1 LWQPQLFRAR
11 GLVRRGRVGVNEE
24 FPMATTDSVKMHSY
38 ELAPSAEHAL
48 QSGIAPATIR
58 SSFPVQFLINNILWF
73 CTLRWVAILILLAF
87 GLLGLV
93 PQAVRPLGL
102 QPAVGWPAA
111 TAAILVAANIAFL
124 VHLRMLTH
132 SPTPSGA
139 KANLWSQIILDLL
152 ILTVVVHFAGS
163 LETHV
168 AFLYLF
174 HIVLACIFLSRPESM
189 VVTLIS
195 CMLYAACVLAE
206 SADLIL
212 PTSVYLGTTVRESIE
227 RSAGMPM
234 LNVVSA
240 QVIWLG
246 VWYLTSNLSAM
257 MREKSHELAETNRR
271 LEHAQEEK
279 TKHMLRTTHELK
291 APFAAIQANTQLLLK
306 GYCGPLSPDAQDIV
320 LRIAERCRRLAAEI
334 QEMLQLANLQA
345 AGLEP
350 LPWKKLDLA
359 ETLRWCVMQVQP
371 VAEEHGIVVET
382 DLQPVRMVAV
392 EDQMKM
398 LFGNVLSNAAV
409 YSHRGGYVRVQ
420 SRSDRHGGWTVNIED
435 DGIGIPPDKI
445 PYIFDEY
452 YRTDEAARR
461 NKSSTGL
468 GLAIVK
474 HVALIHGIRV
484 RVESA
489 HGVGTK
495 FVLSS
500 IPAER

>member
-1 LWQPQLFRAR
+1 
-11 GLVRRGRVGVNEE
+11 
-24 FPMATTDSVKMHSY
+24 MATTDSVKMHSY
-38 ELAPSAEHAL
+38 ELVPSAERAL
-48 QSGIAPATIR
+48 QSGMASATVR
-58 SSFPVQFLINNILWF
+58 PPFPTQFLVNNILWF
-73 CTLRWVAILILLAF
+73 CTLRWVAIFILLAF

-93 PQAVRPLGL
+93 PEAVRSLGL
-102 QPAVGWPAA
+102 RPAVGWPAA
-111 TAAILVAANIAFL
+111 TATILMAANIAFL
-124 VHLRMLTH
+124 VHLRILTR
-132 SPTPSGA
+132 SPTPAGA

-163 LETHV
+163 LDTYV

-195 CMLYAACVLAE
+195 CVLYAACVLAE
-206 SADLIL
+206 SVDLIAS
-212 PTSVYLGTTVRESIE
+212 TSVYVDTIVRESIE
-227 RSAGMPM
+227 QSASMPM

-257 MREKSHELAETNRR
+257 VREKSNELAQTNQR

-279 TKHMLRTTHELK
+279 TRHMLRTTHELK

-306 GYCGPLSPDAQDIV
+306 EYCGPLSPDARDVI

-345 AGLEP
+345 ASLEP
-350 LPWKKLDLA
+350 LPWEKLDLA
-359 ETLRWCVMQVQP
+359 ETLRWCVTQVQP

-382 DLQPVRMVAV
+382 DLQPVRTVAV
-392 EDQMKM
+392 EDQIKM
-398 LFGNVLSNAAV
+398 LFGNVLSNSAV
-409 YSHRGGYVRVQ
+409 YSHRGGYVRVR
-420 SRSDRHGGWTVNIED
+420 SRSDRHGGWTVTIED

-445 PYIFDEY
+445 PHIFDEY
-452 YRTDEAARR
+452 YRTDEAARY

-474 HVALIHGIRV
+474 HAALVHGISV

-500 IPAER
+500 APAKS